1 MRNDILLGY
10 IVADDFSRLNM
21 RVFSDCDVLAVIEKN
36 GGVFNV
42 KEELKGGACLRRWAA
57 LSTFSR
63 FTFFLTDTEDFGV
76 KRRSV
81 VAFGGRKLLFIADQ
95 NRIFDKEFS
104 PGYGYKSVTVDGD
117 LRVGLCVEKD
127 VADPDCLSVLSKQ
140 NDVIIDL
147 SADFSEFNASTFV
160 SAAAYIYRAGVAVL
174 TKKGLYAAKSGGEI
188 IASGKDVFGKIKIPV
203 TKNFALSYTKIKR

>member
-10 IVADDFSRLNM
+10 LVADDFARLNLQT
-21 RVFSDCDVLAVIEKN
+21 FSGCDVLAVIEKN

-42 KEELKGGACLRRWAA
+42 KEELKGGAILERYSA
-57 LSTFSR
+57 LSKFSR

-81 VAFGGRKLLFIADQ
+81 VAFSGGKLVFIADQ
-95 NRIFDKEFS
+95 NRTFDKTYS
-104 PGYGYKSVTVDGD
+104 PGYGYKSITVGGD

-127 VADPDCLSVLSKQ
+127 VADPDCLSVLAKQ
-140 NDVIIDL
+140 NDVVIDL
-147 SADFSEFNASTFV
+147 SADFSQFNALTFV

-188 IASGKDVFGKIKIPV
+188 IANGKDIFGKIKIPV
-203 TKNFALSYTKIKR
+203 TKNFAVSYTKVKR